1 MKYEIKGGKNM
12 TSKKS
17 GLGRGLDALFPSNVD
32 VDNLT
37 QEYTTKN
44 EKIIEMKINEVE
56 PNRNQ
61 PRKSFDEE
69 KISELANSIKEHGVL
84 QPIIVTKKEDY
95 YQIIA
100 GERRWRA
107 SKLAGLKTIPTIVRD
122 YDEKKTREVAL
133 IENIQREN
141 LNPIE
146 VARALKELME
156 EHHLTQEELSK
167 TLGKSRSSIANTVRI
182 LNLDERVIDLVSE
195 GKLSEGHARSLA
207 SVDSPQKQYKLALDM
222 INLDMNVREA
232 ENLVKEEK
240 EKNASKTQSKK
251 TKKVDKLDIIYKDI
265 ENRLKKS
272 LGTKVSFR
280 PETKSKGK
288 IVIEYY
294 TSEELERILEILG

>member
-1 MKYEIKGGKNM
+1 MALGKG
-12 TSKKS
+12 

-32 VDNLT
+32 VENIT
-37 QEYTTKN
+37 QEYATKN

-61 PRKSFDEE
+61 PRKSFDED
-69 KISELANSIKEHGVL
+69 KLGDLANSIKEHGVL
-84 QPIIVTKKEDY
+84 QPIIVAKRDDY

-107 SKLAGLKTIPTIVRD
+107 SKMAGLKTIPTIVRD

-156 EHHLTQEELSK
+156 EHNLTQEELSK
-167 TLGKSRSSIANTVRI
+167 TLGKSRSAIANTVRI
-182 LNLDERVIDLVSE
+182 LNLDERVLDLVSE

-207 SVDSPQKQYKLALDM
+207 SIESPQKQYKLALDM
-222 INLDMNVREA
+222 INLDMSVREA
-232 ENLVKEEK
+232 ENLVKEAKEEK
-240 EKNASKTQSKK
+240 PSKNAKGKVK
-251 TKKVDKLDIIYKDI
+251 KKVDKLDIIYKDI
-265 ENRLKKS
+265 ENRLKKT
-272 LGTKVSFR
+272 LGTKVSFK

-294 TSEELERILEILG
+294 TSEELERILEILEQG